1 MNLYNKIMLKFWLF
15 TAIILVIFISYKS
28 YAEGLN
34 KWGFYYIFAGL
45 AIIMYVMRR
54 FMMNRMEKHLKY
66 LEKQEKSSTQ

>member
-1 MNLYNKIMLKFWLF
+1 MLKFWLF

-28 YAEGLN
+28 YTEGLD

-66 LEKQEKSSTQ
+66 LEKQENSSTQ